1 MEFFMTM
8 VILLV
13 ITALLWGFT
22 PILEKIGLGKTDP
35 LTAISIRSFSTAIIL
50 VAFLLVTGK
59 IKDVLSTDVKSVAI
73 FTVSGLLAGLLGMWT
88 YFGALKIGATSRI
101 VPIAATYPLVTA
113 VLSVL
118 ILREGVSI
126 GRLIGTIFIIAGIW
140 LVK

>member
-1 MEFFMTM
+1 MEFFMTT